1 MKQKLIAVLLPSP
14 AFKSCLQATE
24 ALEFSSR
31 KKVQEKYIIK
41 YKYFSENSKYSLQ
54 WGLG

>member
-1 MKQKLIAVLLPSP
+1 MKQKLPNP

-41 YKYFSENSKYSLQ
+41 YKYFNENSKYSLQ
-54 WGLG
+54 WELG

>member
-1 MKQKLIAVLLPSP
+1 MKQKLIAVLLPNP
-14 AFKSCLQATE
+14 AFKPCLQATE

-41 YKYFSENSKYSLQ
+41 YKYFNENSKYSLQ
-54 WGLG
+54 WELG